1 MKNQAKINP
10 FILNISSGVFAFI
23 RKHVTASGDEA
34 EPRCVKDRKF
44 QTGTDIRTA
53 EIRKDTEAL
62 NRATVT
68 NIMAR
73 FASHGFADIPTD
85 VVSAA
90 LQELEQAVIARSEG
104 TNKKPTPSITE
115 SIIVDSSGRD
125 LVRAIQNRR
134 SGLWSLQIC
143 NVSQSW
149 SNYADMTE
157 DEIAENKLWHRE
169 ERAHKL
175 NNCADRA
182 RKQADKWI
190 AQEVKTQSLSNV
202 RALIN
207 KVIDREPSTARHF
220 TLISQTGEIT
230 CDQIAIGG
238 RVFTSM
244 IDIVVAYRP
253 DLLPLF
259 ER

>member
-1 MKNQAKINP
+1 MQNQAQINP

-23 RKHVTASGDEA
+23 RKHVTASGDEE

-44 QTGTDIRTA
+44 QTGTNIRDN
-53 EIRKDTEAL
+53 EIRKDIEAL
-62 NRATVT
+62 NRASVL

-73 FASHGFADIPTD
+73 FVSHGCGDIPVTA
-85 VVSAA
+85 VSAA
-90 LQELEQAVIARSEG
+90 LQELENAPQARKQG
-104 TNKKPTPSITE
+104 TNKRTPSVTE
-115 SIIVDSSGRD
+115 SVIVDGKGRD
-125 LVRAIQNRR
+125 LVRAIQSKR

-149 SNYADMTE
+149 SEYSDMTQ
-157 DEIAENKLWHRE
+157 DEIDTNRLWHHE
-169 ERAHKL
+169 ERMHRL
-175 NNCADRA
+175 NKCADRA
-182 RKQADKWI
+182 RKQANKWI
-190 AQEVKTQSLSNV
+190 AQDVKTQSLSDV

-244 IDIVVAYRP
+244 IDIVAAYRP